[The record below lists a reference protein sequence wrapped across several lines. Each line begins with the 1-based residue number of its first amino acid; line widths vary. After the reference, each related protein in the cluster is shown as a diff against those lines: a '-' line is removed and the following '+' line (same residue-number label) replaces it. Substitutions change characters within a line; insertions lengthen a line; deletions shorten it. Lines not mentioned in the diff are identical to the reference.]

1 MHKQARLVAFYEDVL
16 AVADRLAA
24 VRARRAGVGLLLGD
38 EPFNVL
44 EIQCHGGKAT
54 REPALGANRYGP
66 AQTACD
72 GLAVSAQVKEA
83 STDRARPAQTTLA
96 RAKRRSSS

>member
-54 REPALGANRYGP
+54 WEP
-66 AQTACD
+66 TA
-72 GLAVSAQVKEA
+72 
-83 STDRARPAQTTLA
+83 TDRRRPHVTDWPCQ
-96 RAKRRSSS
+96 RR